1 MSYGKQNYRGARNP
15 SQNGLGG
22 TGMMVKETKHNF
34 CEVKEMMIGQ
44 DKKIGEMVNSWNALD
59 GDVKIALI
67 WGRLCN
73 KILWI
78 LMKLNKK
85 KGDSIIAVKIRNTT

>member
-22 TGMMVKETKHNF
+22 TGMIVKETKHNF

-44 DKKIGEMVNSWNALD
+44 DEKIGEMVNS
-59 GDVKIALI
+59 
-67 WGRLCN
+67 
-73 KILWI
+73 
-78 LMKLNKK
+78 
-85 KGDSIIAVKIRNTT
+85 